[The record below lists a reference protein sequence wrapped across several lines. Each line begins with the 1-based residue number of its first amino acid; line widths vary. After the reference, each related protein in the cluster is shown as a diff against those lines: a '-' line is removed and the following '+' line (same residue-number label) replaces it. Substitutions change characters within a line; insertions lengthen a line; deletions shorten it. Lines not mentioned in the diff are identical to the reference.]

1 MTTASPRVT
10 ITPGSTGAKRRVSVG
25 TALIYLFVGVFA
37 LLCLYPFVLVIA
49 GSFTTK
55 AYSTIHGF
63 TLWPGVDG
71 LTTAAYRSLFVNMT
85 FIKNGYKVT
94 LFTTIFGT
102 ACSLF
107 TNSMMGFV
115 LSRKQ
120 LKGRRVINFY
130 VLFTM
135 LFSGGMVPWYII
147 CIRYLGWMVDTIWA
161 LIIPMLAGPWNIF
174 LFRNYFNSVPDALY
188 ESARIDGA
196 GDFRIYTQIYLR
208 VSAPVLATVT
218 LFTALGFWNDWWLGM
233 MLIKDH
239 TELYPLQMLLRNII
253 SNLQFL
259 QTMESSAQVQMMMA
273 SIPSDS
279 VRMAL
284 VIVTTGPILL
294 LYPFVQRYFV
304 KGIMVGAVKG

>member
-1 MTTASPRVT
+1 MTVSPR
-10 ITPGSTGAKRRVSVG
+10 ISATPASTGVKRRFSVG
-25 TALIYLFVGVFA
+25 TFFIYLFVGAFA
-37 LLCLYPFVLVIA
+37 LMCLYPFALVIA

-55 AYSTIHGF
+55 AYSTLHGF

-71 LTTAAYRSLFVNMT
+71 LTLAAYKSLFVNMT
-85 FIKNGYKVT
+85 FIINGYKVT

-102 ACSLF
+102 LLSLF

-147 CIRYLGWMVDTIWA
+147 CIRYLGWMVDTVWA

-196 GDFRIYTQIYLR
+196 GDFRIYASIYIR
-208 VSAPVLATVT
+208 VSTPVLATVT
-218 LFTALGFWNDWWLGM
+218 LFTALGFWNDWWLGL

-259 QTMESSAQVQMMMA
+259 QTMESSAQVQLMMA

>member
-1 MTTASPRVT
+1 VVQAHPAIIR
-10 ITPGSTGAKRRVSVG
+10 KRRSRPSVG

-37 LLCLYPFVLVIA
+37 LLCLYPFVLVIS
-49 GSFTTK
+49 GSFTSK
-55 AYSTIHGF
+55 AYSTLHGF
-63 TLWPGVDG
+63 TLFPGIDG
-71 LTTAAYRSLFVNMT
+71 LTLAAYKSLFINKR
-85 FIKNGYKVT
+85 FILDGYKVT
-94 LFTTIFGT
+94 LFTTCVGT
-102 ACSLF
+102 VMSLL

-115 LSRKQ
+115 LSRRHMK
-120 LKGRRVINFY
+120 LRRVINFY

-135 LFSGGMVPWYII
+135 LFSGGIVPWYII
-147 CIRYLGWMVDTIWA
+147 CNRYLGWMVDTIWA
-161 LIIPMLAGPWNIF
+161 LIIPMMAGPWYVF
-174 LFRNYFNSVPDALY
+174 LFRNYFFSVPDALY
-188 ESARIDGA
+188 ESAKIDGA
-196 GDFRIYTQIYLR
+196 GDMAIYLR
-208 VSAPVLATVT
+208 IYLHVSAPVLATVT
-218 LFTALGFWNDWWLGM
+218 LFTALGYWNDWWLGM

-259 QTMESSAQVQMMMA
+259 QTMESNAQVQMMLA

-284 VIVTTGPILL
+284 VIITTGPILL

>member
-1 MTTASPRVT
+1 MTASAPN
-10 ITPGSTGAKRRVSVG
+10 TPSVDRSAGIKRGFSAGSFF
-25 TALIYLFVGVFA
+25 IYLFVGAFA
-37 LLCLYPFVLVIA
+37 MMCLYPFALVIA

-55 AYSTIHGF
+55 AYSTLHGF
-63 TLWPGVDG
+63 TLWPGTDG
-71 LTTAAYRSLFVNMT
+71 LTLAAYQSLFVNMT
-85 FIKNGYKVT
+85 FIVNGYKVT
-94 LFTTIFGT
+94 LFTTVFGT
-102 ACSLF
+102 MLSLF

-115 LSRKQ
+115 LSRKH

-196 GDFRIYTQIYLR
+196 GDFRIYSSIYLR

-218 LFTALGFWNDWWLGM
+218 LFTALGFWNDWWLGL

>member
-1 MTTASPRVT
+1 MTGASPKISAV
-10 ITPGSTGAKRRVSVG
+10 PGKAGAKRRPSAG
-25 TALIYLFVGVFA
+25 SFLIHLFVGAFA
-37 LLCLYPFVLVIA
+37 LACLYPFALVIA

-55 AYSTIHGF
+55 AYSTLHGF
-63 TLWPGVDG
+63 TLWPGVGG
-71 LTTAAYRSLFVNMT
+71 LTLAAYQSLFVNMT
-85 FIKNGYKVT
+85 FIVNGYKVT

-102 ACSLF
+102 ALSLF
-107 TNSMMGFV
+107 TNSMMGFT

-120 LKGRRVINFY
+120 LKGRRAINFY

-147 CIRYLGWMVDTIWA
+147 CIRYLGWMVDTVWA

-174 LFRNYFNSVPDALY
+174 LFRNYFTSVPDALY

-196 GDFRIYTQIYLR
+196 GDFRIYSGIYIR

-218 LFTALGFWNDWWLGM
+218 LFTALGFWNDWWLGL

-259 QTMESSAQVQMMMA
+259 QTMEASPQVQALMA

-294 LYPFVQRYFV
+294 LYPFAQRYFV